1 MTPRHLVV
9 AINPRASFGK
19 NEAAGG
25 QVAQLLREAGHEV
38 VALQEESYLA
48 LETSVRRALT
58 ADSVLVVVGGD
69 GMVHLGVALAREK
82 SVPLGVIPAGTGND
96 FARHL
101 GIPLRPISGG
111 VDHFLSALTRDPV
124 AVDLGVARNSSGEAY
139 PFACVF
145 SAGFDALVNERANR
159 LRFPKGRHRYT
170 LALVIELAK
179 LRPISYTLTMDG
191 VRETGSYL
199 LVAVANSQSF
209 GGGMKVTP
217 EASLVDGALDVFTL
231 DPLSRREFLWIYPR
245 VFKGLHVSDP
255 RVHIRQATSVQVESE
270 GVVAYADGERLDA
283 LPMDIA
289 VEPGVLQVYA

>member
-1 MTPRHLVV
+1 
-9 AINPRASFGK
+9 
-19 NEAAGG
+19 
-25 QVAQLLREAGHEV
+25 
-38 VALQEESYLA
+38 
-48 LETSVRRALT
+48 
-58 ADSVLVVVGGD
+58 
-69 GMVHLGVALAREK
+69 
-82 SVPLGVIPAGTGND
+82 
-96 FARHL
+96 
-101 GIPLRPISGG
+101 
-111 VDHFLSALTRDPV
+111 
-124 AVDLGVARNSSGEAY
+124 VARNSSGEAY